1 MNQRSL
7 LKPIVVALTFVP
19 LLVLIGAYLTDNLTI
34 NPIQT
39 AMQRSGD
46 IALMMLLASLAC
58 APINTLFH
66 VPQVIGIRRPLGLMA
81 FFYASLHLLIY
92 TGWDYQF
99 NFPQLR
105 DSINDKPYL
114 LVGIATILLLV
125 PLAVT
130 SHDWWKKKLRKNWK
144 RLHRLVYLAAGVAI
158 LHLAWAVKGNV
169 AALQGDIWKPLAAM
183 ITLLLFLLAR
193 ISPIRRALVRLRG
206 TITQAVH
213 IERGSSPAPEK
224 PSDLV

>member
-1 MNQRSL
+1 MKRRSI

-19 LLVLIGAYLTDNLTI
+19 LLMLIAAYLTDNLTI

-46 IALMMLLASLAC
+46 IALVMLLASLAC
-58 APINTLFH
+58 TPINTLFH
-66 VPQVIGIRRPLGLMA
+66 APQVIGLRRPLGLMA

-99 NFPQLR
+99 DFPQLR

-114 LVGIATILLLV
+114 LAGIAAMLLLI
-125 PLAVT
+125 PLAIT

-144 RLHRLVYLAAGVAI
+144 RLHRLIYLAAGVAV

-169 AALQGDIWKPLAAM
+169 SSLQGDIWKPLAAIFM
-183 ITLLLFLLAR
+183 LTIFMMAR
-193 ISPIRRALVRLRG
+193 ITPIRRALVRLRDTVTG
-206 TITQAVH
+206 AVR
-213 IERGSSPAPEK
+213 IEKKSRHAPEN
-224 PSDLV
+224 PSDLL